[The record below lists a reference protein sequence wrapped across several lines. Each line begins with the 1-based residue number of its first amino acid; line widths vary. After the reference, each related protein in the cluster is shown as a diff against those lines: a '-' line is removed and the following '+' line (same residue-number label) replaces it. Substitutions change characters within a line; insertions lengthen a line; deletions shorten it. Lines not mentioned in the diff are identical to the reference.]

1 MSDSQAIFRASG
13 VSSRLSTP
21 RARIGLI
28 IPSMNTL
35 SEPQFAHYCPNEVG
49 IHVARLRM
57 SGKWKKPFAELAA
70 DIAAAANSLADARP
84 DLIVFHCTGASM
96 REGPAGDARVRD
108 IIMRATGIESI
119 TTGGAIVEALSALE
133 IKKLVLISPYV
144 QSNNDSEIAYLDQA
158 GFSVLADVAL
168 GLNGSIE
175 YIGVPPNRWVQIAV
189 DNARSDADGYL
200 LCCTNTTQIE
210 AVTEI
215 EQALGKPVVNS
226 NQAVMWACLNRL
238 RVKLDIAGPL
248 PGVGRL
254 MYAKSSPPPLESAD
268 RDVAQAGTKSGAAQA
283 F

>member
-1 MSDSQAIFRASG
+1 MSNAQMISAGHG
-13 VSSRLSTP
+13 VPSRLRTP

-35 SEPQFAHYCPNEVG
+35 SEPQFGHYCPNDVG

-57 SGKWKKPFAELAA
+57 SGKWKKAFAELAE
-70 DIAAAANSLADARP
+70 DIASAASSLADVRP

-96 REGPAGDARVRD
+96 REGSAGDARVRD
-108 IIMRATGIESI
+108 IIKHATGIEAI
-119 TTGGAIVEALSALE
+119 TTGGAIVEALNALG
-133 IKKLVLISPYV
+133 IRKLVLISPYV
-144 QSNNDSEIAYLDQA
+144 QSNNDSEIAYLDCA

-175 YIGVPPNRWVQIAV
+175 YIAVPPDRWVQIV
-189 DNARSDADGYL
+189 LDNARPDADGYL

-210 AVTEI
+210 AITEI

-226 NQAVMWACLNRL
+226 NQAVMWACLERL
-238 RVKLDIAGPL
+238 RAKLAIAGPL
-248 PGVGRL
+248 LGVGRL
-254 MYAKSSPPPLESAD
+254 MYAKSAPMLGFAD
-268 RDVAQAGTKSGAAQA
+268 QDFARGATKSGVTRR

>member
-1 MSDSQAIFRASG
+1 MGYG
-13 VSSRLSTP
+13 VPSRLRTP

-35 SEPQFAHYCPNEVG
+35 TEPQFAHYCPSDVG

-57 SGKWKKPFAELAA
+57 SGKWKKPFTELAA
-70 DIAAAANSLADARP
+70 DIAAAAGSLADARP

-108 IIMRATGIESI
+108 IIERATGIESI
-119 TTGGAIVEALSALE
+119 TTGEAIIEALRALE

-144 QSNNDSEIAYLDQA
+144 QSNNDSEIAYLNQA
-158 GFSVLADVAL
+158 GFLVLADVAL

-175 YIGVPPNRWVQIAV
+175 YIAVSPDRWVQIAL
-189 DNARSDADGYL
+189 DSARADADGYL

-215 EQALGKPVVNS
+215 ERALGRPVVNS
-226 NQAVMWACLNRL
+226 NQAVMWACLDRL
-238 RVKLDIAGPL
+238 RVKLDIAGSL

-254 MYAKSSPPPLESAD
+254 MYAKPSSVVPGSAD
-268 RDVAQAGTKSGAAQA
+268 RDFARAATKSGAGQGV
-283 F
+283 

>member
-1 MSDSQAIFRASG
+1 M
-13 VSSRLSTP
+13 
-21 RARIGLI
+21 
-28 IPSMNTL
+28 
-35 SEPQFAHYCPNEVG
+35 
-49 IHVARLRM
+49 
-57 SGKWKKPFAELAA
+57 
-70 DIAAAANSLADARP
+70 
-84 DLIVFHCTGASM
+84 
-96 REGPAGDARVRD
+96 
-108 IIMRATGIESI
+108 
-119 TTGGAIVEALSALE
+119 EALSALE
-133 IKKLVLISPYV
+133 IKTLVLISPYV

-158 GFSVLADVAL
+158 GFSVLTDVAL

-175 YIGVPPNRWVQIAV
+175 YIGVPPDRWVQIAV

-254 MYAKSSPPPLESAD
+254 MYAKSSPRTFEISRSERRTSRDEVWCSAG
-268 RDVAQAGTKSGAAQA
+268 VLNVVLQ
-283 F
+283 

>member
-1 MSDSQAIFRASG
+1 MSERHTISTAYATPG
-13 VSSRLSTP
+13 RLRTP
-21 RARIGLI
+21 GARIGLI

-35 SEPQFAHYCPNEVG
+35 TEPQFAYFCPDDVG

-57 SGKWKKPFAELAA
+57 SGKWKKPFTELAA
-70 DIAAAANSLADARP
+70 DIAAAASSLADARP

-96 REGPAGDARVRD
+96 REGPDGDATVRD
-108 IIMRATGIESI
+108 IIKRATGIESI
-119 TTGGAIVEALSALE
+119 TTGGAIVEALRALK

-144 QSNNDSEIAYLDQA
+144 QSNNDSEIAYLHQA

-175 YIGVPPNRWVQIAV
+175 YIAVPPDRWVRLAL

-210 AVTEI
+210 AIADI
-215 EQALGKPVVNS
+215 ERELGKPAVNS
-226 NQAVMWACLNRL
+226 NQAVMWACLHRL
-238 RVKLDIAGPL
+238 RVPLDIAGPL

-254 MYAKSSPPPLESAD
+254 MYAKSSHGPPGSGGADFARSA
-268 RDVAQAGTKSGAAQA
+268 TKSGAAQG